1 MTIEPHIEHVTTDDG
16 VSLACRSFG
25 SGPPIIYQFSAPA
38 FSNFE
43 MELAFPPALATYETI
58 ARVATVIRYDFRN
71 TGLSTRGIED
81 VSIRAHIRDLD
92 AVRRH
97 FRLESAVLVFP
108 FASARIAV
116 EYAAAQPER
125 VTALMLWSPE
135 LHRETGLRIQG
146 VADLLQAALRIGPE
160 AYASILAV
168 IVVGLESHANT
179 AWLARYLF
187 ESANADDWIRTSA
200 AVDQHDA
207 RAAAAKVRAPTLFLY
222 RRLPIY
228 NAGPASAEVIR
239 EYRASITRRWRCGL
253 LRVKQAL

>member
-1 MTIEPHIEHVTTDDG
+1 MARDSPVR
-16 VSLACRSFG
+16 VSEVNLQSSISFR
-25 SGPPIIYQFSAPA
+25 PQRFQ
-38 FSNFE
+38 NFE

-71 TGLSTRGIED
+71 TGLSTRGVED

-108 FASARIAV
+108 FASARIAL

-125 VTALMLWSPE
+125 VTALMRWSPE

-200 AVDQHDA
+200 AVDH
-207 RAAAAKVRAPTLFLY
+207 R
-222 RRLPIY
+222 
-228 NAGPASAEVIR
+228 
-239 EYRASITRRWRCGL
+239 
-253 LRVKQAL
+253 LRVLENQVSDSLRMPGSEGDGMRRARPDGVEREFRYL